1 MKTRTFL
8 LAALA
13 LALLPVSAR
22 QSLPASPSPA
32 WIQEFNNLPETTRK
46 NYIAQFRK
54 AEQLFAQKR
63 IMECLFS
70 LMELEKLYAGNPG
83 LYNLRG
89 ACYIEIRNIEKA
101 LENFEK
107 AQKLDPSNLTI
118 QFNLAEAHYVNH
130 DYSRA
135 LKAFTELLL
144 PFKDNP
150 GMTPL
155 LQFKRYICA
164 RKLDNQPLAAELE
177 KLYGPMDDTPYYY
190 CTQAILKLMEG
201 DKEAAQ
207 GQLLSAIR
215 RHQRHPGLHGRHD
228 GGWHPSLPLWANRPN
243 RTAGKNRTGKTPLMN
258 AEATVLK
265 LYPLGENGLIAV
277 WCTEEGLIR
286 TAAKSARKPCSP
298 FAGRLD
304 IFYQC
309 RMQWTQAK
317 KGDLH
322 TLTSADL
329 LSPRLALRKSYLR
342 LSAAGYFAR
351 LFLQM
356 LEPDT
361 PIPEFYDL
369 LQRAYTYLENND
381 PTLRAVLHF
390 EQELARLHGIAHPGI
405 PAHVIL
411 KSHFGKL
418 PSQREKLLGS
428 LEQKES

>member
-164 RKLDNQPLAAELE
+164 RKLDNHPLAAELE

-215 RHQRHPGLHGRHD
+215 IY
-228 GGWHPSLPLWANRPN
+228 GG
-243 RTAGKNRTGKTPLMN
+243 
-258 AEATVLK
+258 
-265 LYPLGENGLIAV
+265 
-277 WCTEEGLIR
+277 
-286 TAAKSARKPCSP
+286 
-298 FAGRLD
+298 
-304 IFYQC
+304 
-309 RMQWTQAK
+309 
-317 KGDLH
+317 
-322 TLTSADL
+322 TSAIQAFTD
-329 LSPRLALRKSYLR
+329 AMTE
-342 LSAAGYFAR
+342 AG
-351 LFLQM
+351 
-356 LEPDT
+356 
-361 PIPEFYDL
+361 I
-369 LQRAYTYLENND
+369 
-381 PTLRAVLHF
+381 
-390 EQELARLHGIAHPGI
+390 
-405 PAHVIL
+405 
-411 KSHFGKL
+411 L
-418 PSQREKLLGS
+418 PSPYGQTVPTEQPVKTGLEKRR
-428 LEQKES
+428 